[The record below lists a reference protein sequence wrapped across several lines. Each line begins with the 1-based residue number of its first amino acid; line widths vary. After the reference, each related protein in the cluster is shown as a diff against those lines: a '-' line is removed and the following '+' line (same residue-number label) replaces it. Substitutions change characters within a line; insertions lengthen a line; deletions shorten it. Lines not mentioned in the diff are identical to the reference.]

1 MTQFKIMR
9 KLKNNELNR
18 LNLEEFK
25 NQKKTP
31 IVIVLDNVRSAL
43 NVGSIFRTSDAFLIE
58 KIFLCGITPKPPHK
72 EIRKTALGAND
83 SVSWEYHNNSFD
95 CVEKLKEQNYM
106 ILSIEQATNATLL
119 NNFILEKSK
128 KVALIF
134 GNEVNGVDQK
144 IIDISDN
151 CVEIPQFGT
160 KHSFNISVSVGIV
173 LWSIFQKI
181 ST

>member
-1 MTQFKIMR
+1 MR

-95 CVEKLKEQNYM
+95 CVEKLKEQNYL

-119 NNFILEKSK
+119 NNFNLEKSK

-173 LWSIFQKI
+173 LWSIFQKF